1 MKESNWLYC
10 FSEKKQ
16 EIDNENHIGLFLF
29 RNTYFN
35 QSLNF
40 FVDLEREDV
49 DKFTFDENLQYS
61 MGMLGLNYKYLD
73 QYFNVAKKDLT
84 YAALKYDYKFI
95 MLIDSTKTKSKIKKI
110 ASELFHQWYRLR
122 YPAKGEDIVAIE
134 KSYEKRNETLL
145 SEILKFNLLK

>member
-40 FVDLEREDV
+40 VVDLEREDV
-49 DKFTFDENLQYS
+49 DQFTFDENLQYA

-73 QYFNVAKKDLT
+73 QYCNVVEKDLT

-95 MLIDSTKTKSKIKKI
+95 MLVDSKKTKSKIKKI
-110 ASELFHQWYRLR
+110 ASELFHQWYVLR
-122 YPAKGEDIVAIE
+122 YPARGEDIVAIE
-134 KSYEKRNETLL
+134 KSYEKRNEILL